1 MDGPE
6 NRVSL
11 SPWFLPRRCCY
22 SLRIYDDGSSSSS
35 TVLFWWHADAD
46 AVQQLI
52 MRQYVEW
59 SGGVEPVE
67 VGGGAG
73 AALHGHGH
81 VRNVQSRPL
90 HDRHHCTVL
99 CCSIIYSPSPGPL
112 CCCPALPLHVLF
124 LAVVRC
130 GRCVQTYTSA
140 IERVRSIHRRI
151 AWFLLPV
158 SSPHQARALC
168 HGPPRTN
175 VSACQIVIPIGS
187 NRF

>member
-140 IERVRSIHRRI
+140 IEGPFDPSADCLVPSARVITSSGQGTVPWSTTYERFCVPNRHPNRI
-151 AWFLLPV
+151 
-158 SSPHQARALC
+158 Q
-168 HGPPRTN
+168 
-175 VSACQIVIPIGS
+175 
-187 NRF
+187 

>member
-130 GRCVQTYTSA
+130 GRCVQTYTSGS
-140 IERVRSIHRRI
+140 VRSIGG
-151 AWFLLPV
+151 LLGSFCP
-158 SSPHQARALC
+158 C
-168 HGPPRTN
+168 HHLIRSGHCAMVHHVTS
-175 VSACQIVIPIGS
+175 VSACHIVIPI
-187 NRF
+187 

>member
-67 VGGGAG
+67 VGWVVGPALHCMAMAMYVTSSPDPYMTDTTALYCAAPSSILPPPAPSA
-73 AALHGHGH
+73 AALPF
-81 VRNVQSRPL
+81 RF
-90 HDRHHCTVL
+90 TVS
-99 CCSIIYSPSPGPL
+99 CRCEMWTMRANIYISHRGGS
-112 CCCPALPLHVLF
+112 
-124 LAVVRC
+124 
-130 GRCVQTYTSA
+130 
-140 IERVRSIHRRI
+140 VRSIGG
-151 AWFLLPV
+151 LLGSFCP
-158 SSPHQARALC
+158 C
-168 HGPPRTN
+168 HHLIRSGHCAVVHHVTS
-175 VSACQIVIPIGS
+175 VYACHIVIPI
-187 NRF
+187 